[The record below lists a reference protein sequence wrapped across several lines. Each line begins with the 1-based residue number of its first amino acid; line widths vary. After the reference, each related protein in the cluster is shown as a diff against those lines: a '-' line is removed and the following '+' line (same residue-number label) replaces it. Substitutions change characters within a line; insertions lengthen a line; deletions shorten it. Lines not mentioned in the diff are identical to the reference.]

1 MSKAIKRAIAKRK
14 EENARRRFE
23 EDSKYIIGNFNLIA
37 STLEHSSNVADKDES
52 DDDDASSVSSFSTTA
67 TTDDNPGAGWTV
79 DKYFYQPAGRRI
91 EKTAFRIAMPHLSTG
106 RIFQYIKEHLF
117 KGELNFDTLAPERK
131 YTALSSVYI
140 AGLDTLFHKTQ

>member
-14 EENARRRFE
+14 EENTRRRFE

-37 STLEHSSNVADKDES
+37 STLEHSSNVADKDKS

-91 EKTAFRIAMPHLSTG
+91 EKRHSELQCRTCQRAESFSTS
-106 RIFQYIKEHLF
+106 RSIYLRESSTLIPLRLKESIPL
-117 KGELNFDTLAPERK
+117 
-131 YTALSSVYI
+131 
-140 AGLDTLFHKTQ
+140 